1 MDQHQSLS
9 RERPLGPVQ
18 SSPVRSISE
27 WSSKP
32 LLVISA
38 CQQVVTELS
47 QAFSSRRLAFRQE
60 FASELLHLSLLSSQS
75 STLPFSEFSLLLEEI
90 ARGSF
95 CGLIAIPPASTW
107 NRARNSGS
115 RGPPTLRSRDSP
127 LGIQGSSPRLLSQVR
142 EHNGALECCVM
153 ALEVWCRSFPL
164 RPFFF
169 VAPEDRGG
177 QVHNGPASIWQLEE
191 VIGITKYL

>member
-1 MDQHQSLS
+1 MWAKKS
-9 RERPLGPVQ
+9 REQTSTKVSVESDPLWVPCNLPPSAQFPSGLQSPFSSSVPVN
-18 SSPVRSISE
+18 RSF
-27 WSSKP
+27 
-32 LLVISA
+32 
-38 CQQVVTELS
+38 TELA
-47 QAFSSRRLAFRQE
+47 QAFSSRQLAFRQE
-60 FASELLHLSLLSSQS
+60 FASELLQLLFFSSKS
-75 STLPFSEFSLLLEEI
+75 STLPFSDFSVLLEEI

-107 NRARNSGS
+107 SRARNSGN
-115 RGPPTLRSRDSP
+115 RGPPPLRSRDSP
-127 LGIQGSSPRLLSQVR
+127 LGIQGLSPRLLGQVR

-177 QVHNGPASIWQLEE
+177 QVHKRSSIDLAA
-191 VIGITKYL
+191 